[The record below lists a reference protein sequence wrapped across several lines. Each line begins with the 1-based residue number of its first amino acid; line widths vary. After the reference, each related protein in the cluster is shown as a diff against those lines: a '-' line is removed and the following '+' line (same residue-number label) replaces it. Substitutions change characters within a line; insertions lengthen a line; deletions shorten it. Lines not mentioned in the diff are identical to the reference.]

1 MALWVKKN
9 DNVMVIVQALLIF
22 VWLTILSPLS
32 VTDTYY
38 SVYLLCGVIGLLCLW
53 DNHRLRAGC
62 TRCQGLA
69 LGVASC
75 LFSLAVVMAN
85 YKLFTPLSVLENLF
99 DSVCC
104 LAGGVCV
111 AYPVLLWMLNRLPLA
126 ADTSPRR
133 HPGRVF
139 FLTFVSIAAVDL
151 AYLFF
156 ARYPGVLT
164 TDSITTIQQLMGDEA
179 YNNIMPFWHTVTVKA
194 FVELGLLLFG
204 DINAAVALFHAAQ
217 ILFMAACFG
226 YVLVTLYQTGVPNL
240 VLVMVYALYAFMPYN
255 IAYSVT
261 LWKDI
266 PFAGAT
272 VLFVTAFYR
281 LLKGIGKRKAWN
293 YAAFLIGALGF
304 FLWRT
309 NGWYAF
315 AVTTLVM
322 LFLLGKKQRKLLILM
337 IAVLL
342 LCWVLL
348 NPVLAV
354 LGVGE
359 TNFVEA
365 FAVPMQQI
373 ARVVAEGREL
383 TGEETD
389 LLSEIFWLDKVGAL
403 YDPLTV
409 DPVKFETFR
418 YDRVDYIRENLGQYL
433 RLYVNLGLR
442 YPAEYLKAWIDET
455 KGYWNGGYFFWIYTK
470 GVGDNIYGL
479 EASYGENAVAS
490 AFAALF
496 RYVEKLAILQ
506 PLTSIGLH
514 VWVLLGCFLT
524 NVLKI
529 RKEFLLAIP
538 ILVLVVGLWLGTP
551 VYAEFRYAYPVILT
565 LPFLLAVTCY
575 RQAGGGSGPDAVG

>member
-32 VTDTYY
+32 VADTYY
-38 SVYLLCGVIGLLCLW
+38 SVYLLCGVVGLLCLW

-204 DINAAVALFHAAQ
+204 DINASVALFHTAQ

-266 PFAGAT
+266 PFAGAA

-293 YAAFLIGALGF
+293 YAVFLIGALGF
-304 FLWRT
+304 SLWRT

-373 ARVVAEGREL
+373 ARVVAEDREL
-383 TGEETD
+383 TGEETN

-524 NVLKI
+524 NVLKK

-551 VYAEFRYAYPVILT
+551 VYAEFRYAYPIIVT
-565 LPFLLAVTCY
+565 MPVMLLSTVY
-575 RQAGGGSGPDAVG
+575 RVEE

>member
-38 SVYLLCGVIGLLCLW
+38 SVYLLCGVVGLLCLW

-304 FLWRT
+304 SLWRT

-524 NVLKI
+524 NVLKK

-551 VYAEFRYAYPVILT
+551 VYAEFRYAYPIIVT
-565 LPFLLAVTCY
+565 MPVMLLSTVY
-575 RQAGGGSGPDAVG
+575 RVEE

>member
-1 MALWVKKN
+1 MALRVKKN

-99 DSVCC
+99 DTLCC

-111 AYPVLLWMLNRLPLA
+111 AYPVLLWMLNRLPQA

-139 FLTFVSIAAVDL
+139 FLTFASIAAVDL

-164 TDSITTIQQLMGDEA
+164 TDSITTIQQLMGNEA

-194 FVELGLLLFG
+194 FLELGLLLFG
-204 DINAAVALFHAAQ
+204 DINASVALFHTAQ

-226 YVLVTLYQTGVPNL
+226 YVLVTLYQTCVPMP
-240 VLVMVYALYAFMPYN
+240 VLMLVYALYAFMPYN

-266 PFAGAT
+266 PFAGAA

-304 FLWRT
+304 SLWRT

-389 LLSEIFWLDKVGAL
+389 LLSGIFWLDKVGAL

-524 NVLKI
+524 NVLKK

-551 VYAEFRYAYPVILT
+551 VYAEFRYAYPIIVT
-565 LPFLLAVTCY
+565 MPVMLLSTVY
-575 RQAGGGSGPDAVG
+575 RVEE